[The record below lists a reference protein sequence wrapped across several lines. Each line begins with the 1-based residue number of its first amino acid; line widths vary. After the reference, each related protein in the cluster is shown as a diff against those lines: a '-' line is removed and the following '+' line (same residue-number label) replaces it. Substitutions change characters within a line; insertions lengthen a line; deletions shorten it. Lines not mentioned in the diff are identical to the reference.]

1 MTVAHKIA
9 GIGFRDG
16 ATLASIRD
24 ALALAGAADV
34 TRLALPARKA
44 GHPLCEALR
53 ARGHDLTWVPDDT
66 LAATETPTQSAI
78 ARRHYNTGSV
88 AEAAALAAARAH
100 DPGARLAGPR
110 ALSADRMATAAL
122 ALTGDSE

>member
-1 MTVAHKIA
+1 MRIA

-16 ATLASIRD
+16 ATLESVLD
-24 ALALAGAADV
+24 ALAQAGAADA
-34 TRLALPARKA
+34 TRLALPARKQ
-44 GHPLCEALR
+44 GQPLCEALT
-53 ARGHDLTWVPDDT
+53 ARGFDLTWIDDAA
-66 LAATETPTQSAI
+66 LATTETPTQSAI
-78 ARRHYNTGSV
+78 ARRHYGTGSV

-122 ALTGDSE
+122 ALTGDPA